1 VEGGRVVFGDVEED
15 AGVARFS
22 ERGEA
27 SLDEAAGVAFA
38 APGRIG
44 GDRQE
49 LGVAGGRLE
58 EDEGDQRAGG
68 LRAEGKDGGLCDQ
81 VRDGGRAP
89 RIGKALRVQ
98 RGGGGGICWGEG
110 ALQKVH
116 RTIRTGGVD
125 RRALPL
131 LVRLPFASAQEPTMS
146 KPAPTLGL
154 DFGTTNSVAALA
166 GPGGQAEAITFS
178 HEDATFAACR
188 SVLCFWKDEDG
199 PGSRVMMEIGPW
211 AIDQFLELGGDCRF
225 IQSFKTFAA
234 SPLFISTTI
243 QNKAWRFEDLLSAY
257 LRRLSERAGTPW
269 PKQVVMGRPV
279 QFAGAQPDEKL
290 AQERYETA
298 LKRLGFETIH
308 HVYEPVAA
316 AFFYAQR
323 LTEPATIL
331 VADFGGGTSDFSI
344 IRFDPGGGKLRAA
357 ALSHAGIGIAGD
369 AFDQKIIDHVV
380 SPLFGKGSTFRSGD
394 KTLPIPLSFYS
405 RFAQWNQLSIMR
417 HTKDYADLFKLAR
430 QADEPKLLN
439 AFLAFLDADASYLLY
454 RAVAQAKT
462 QLSRAAEAQFQLE
475 AGSLKLNRTIT
486 RAEFDGWIGEDVRA
500 IQATVSEALRK
511 ADLSEA
517 KIDRVFLTGGT
528 SYVPALR
535 ESFDARFGA
544 AKVETGDQFVS
555 IANGLALI
563 AQEENIEPWLARG
576 G

>member
-1 VEGGRVVFGDVEED
+1 
-15 AGVARFS
+15 
-22 ERGEA
+22 
-27 SLDEAAGVAFA
+27 
-38 APGRIG
+38 
-44 GDRQE
+44 
-49 LGVAGGRLE
+49 
-58 EDEGDQRAGG
+58 
-68 LRAEGKDGGLCDQ
+68 
-81 VRDGGRAP
+81 
-89 RIGKALRVQ
+89 
-98 RGGGGGICWGEG
+98 
-110 ALQKVH
+110 
-116 RTIRTGGVD
+116 
-125 RRALPL
+125 
-131 LVRLPFASAQEPTMS
+131 MS
-146 KPAPTLGL
+146 KAAPTLGL

-166 GPGGQAEAITFS
+166 GPNGLAEAITFS

-188 SVLCFWKDEDG
+188 SVLCFWKDEDA
-199 PGSRVMMEIGPW
+199 PGSRAMMEIGPW

-234 SPLFISTTI
+234 SPLFVSTTI

-290 AQERYETA
+290 AQTRYETA

-344 IRFDPGGGKLRAA
+344 IRFDPRGGRLRAE

-369 AFDQKIIDHVV
+369 AFDQKIIEHVV
-380 SPLFGKGSTFRSGD
+380 APLFGKDSTFLSGD
-394 KTLPIPLSFYS
+394 KTLPVQSSLYS

-417 HTKDYADLFKLAR
+417 HTKDYADL
-430 QADEPKLLN
+430 QKLLHVSN
-439 AFLAFLDADASYLLY
+439 QPELIRAFIRFLDADASYLLY
-454 RAVAQAKT
+454 RAVANVKAE
-462 QLSRAAEAQFQLE
+462 LSRSAEGRFLLE
-475 AGSLKLNRTIT
+475 AGTLTLDRQIT
-486 RAEFDGWIGEDVRA
+486 RAEFNGWISEDVRA
-500 IQATVSEALRK
+500 IQATVTEALRK
-511 ADLSEA
+511 ANLAEA

-563 AQEENIEPWLARG
+563 AQEENIEPWLANG